1 MGGST
6 GCRFSPHPPLPV
18 RSVGFLVVVWHKNSC
33 HHWITWYIK
42 IWSIQYQLISQY
54 FSTYLVCSLEKAFF
68 FFFSVELGLHPPIIN
83 SRIPSKAYGE
93 LKPFLSSF
101 KILSM
106 VLKKVCLKIKWC
118 VRNSSMNLQPL
129 PVFLLSWPVVQDFFK
144 VPQYKWTIAAWW
156 TGSKHFQLRKI
167 LNLSENE
174 RKSTQCTCLSYH
186 DYYFMQFPF
195 LYLFKNTVT
204 DFN

>member
-1 MGGST
+1 MGNLIFFCHEQNINSELEEFNPRPLTLPSSNRKISG
-6 GCRFSPHPPLPV
+6 FSGWVYRVQILPPSP
-18 RSVGFLVVVWHKNSC
+18 SSCKICGFLVVVWHKNSC
-33 HHWITWYIK
+33 HHWITRYIK

-106 VLKKVCLKIKWC
+106 VLKKVCL
-118 VRNSSMNLQPL
+118 NSG
-129 PVFLLSWPVVQDFFK
+129 V
-144 VPQYKWTIAAWW
+144 
-156 TGSKHFQLRKI
+156 
-167 LNLSENE
+167 
-174 RKSTQCTCLSYH
+174 
-186 DYYFMQFPF
+186 
-195 LYLFKNTVT
+195 
-204 DFN
+204 